1 MVSGKRTPSS
11 PSRDSGFSRPILTG
25 YVEVRA
31 GKTGEFLTAWQEVPR
46 VNFRMSRRMF
56 LKVTGTATAGLSLP
70 SVVPEPYLSW
80 AETAPEELKPVP
92 TFCELCFWNCGLIAK
107 VQNGKVVKID
117 GNPLSE
123 RGRGRLCGRGNAAL
137 GSLYDPD
144 RLKFPMINTGKRGQP
159 TWKRASW
166 DEALGLVARKLED
179 IREKHGPETVALFSH
194 GCGGTFWRHLVKAYG
209 SRCHAA
215 PSFAQCRGPRDVG
228 FTLTFGSE
236 VGTPEYYDFGES
248 RYIVLIGSH
257 LGENAHNSQVQD
269 IVTGLAKG
277 AKLAVVD
284 PRLSNIA
291 AKADHW
297 LPIRPATDLALLLAW
312 IRLIVNEELYDA
324 DYVKAYAIGLPEL
337 KAAVQGYIP
346 EWAAG
351 ETELPVETI
360 AGVAR
365 ELAAHRPN
373 VIISGGRFN
382 TWYGDD
388 TQRCRAIAILNA
400 LLGSWGR
407 PGGIYLP
414 AGGGVPEYPDLPA
427 YPSSR
432 AGLPE
437 LDSAYPFALL
447 QTTTSVRQ
455 ATITGKPHPVK
466 AWLVY
471 GCNLIKALPG
481 RNETLRAIDNLDL
494 LVAIDILPA
503 DITRWADVV
512 LPECTY
518 LERHDA
524 LTLGRFKDFEVAIRQ
539 PAVLPLFE
547 SKPSWWITKELGN
560 RLGLGD
566 YFPWKDGEE
575 YLRGRC
581 RAGNIDYEEL
591 SRKGVVRIAGKSSPY
606 ISPLREPEFDT
617 PSGKIELNSEQLA
630 KVGFDPVPKYT
641 RHEQPPAG
649 YFRVLFGR
657 SPLHTFARTTNNF
670 LLTDLVPEN
679 SLWINQQKAR
689 ELGLEDGEY
698 VRLENQAGF
707 ASPGKIRVR
716 HTQRLREDCIY
727 MVHGFGVH
735 SAELTRADGKGIGDE
750 EMLARY
756 AIDPI
761 MGGTAMRSNFVR
773 VVKEG

>member
-1 MVSGKRTPSS
+1 
-11 PSRDSGFSRPILTG
+11 
-25 YVEVRA
+25 
-31 GKTGEFLTAWQEVPR
+31 
-46 VNFRMSRRMF
+46 MF
-56 LKVTGTATAGLSLP
+56 LKVTGTATAAFSLP
-70 SVVPEPYLSW
+70 SVLPEQYLSW
-80 AETAPEELKPVP
+80 AGTAPEELRPVP
-92 TFCELCFWNCGLIAK
+92 TFCEVCFWNCGLIAK
-107 VQNGKVVKID
+107 VQNGKVVKLD

-144 RLKFPMINTGKRGQP
+144 RLKHPMINTGKRGQP

-179 IREKHGPETVALFSH
+179 IKQKHGPETVALFTH
-194 GCGGTFWRHLVKAYG
+194 GTGGAFWKHLMKAYG
-209 SRCHAA
+209 SRCHPA

-228 FTLTFGSE
+228 FTLTFGSD
-236 VGTPEYYDFGES
+236 VGSPEYYDFRES

-277 AKLAVVD
+277 ARLAVVD

-297 LPIRPATDLALLLAW
+297 LPIKPATDLALLLAW
-312 IRLIVNEELYDA
+312 IRLIVNEKLYDE
-324 DYVKAYAIGLPEL
+324 DYVKAFAVGLPDL
-337 KAAVQGYIP
+337 AAAVQEYTP

-360 AGVAR
+360 VRVGR
-365 ELAAHRPN
+365 ELGAHRPN
-373 VIISGGRFN
+373 VIVSAGR
-382 TWYGDD
+382 TSAWYGDD
-388 TQRCRAIAILNA
+388 SQRSRAIAILNA

-427 YPSSR
+427 FPSGQ
-432 AGLPE
+432 AGIPK
-437 LDSAYPFALL
+437 LDEAYPFALL

-455 ATITGKPHPVK
+455 ATITGKPHPIK
-466 AWLVY
+466 AWLAY
-471 GCNLIKALPG
+471 SCNLIKAMAD
-481 RNETLRAIDNLDL
+481 RDETIRAIDNLDL

-512 LPECTY
+512 LPECTF
-518 LERHDA
+518 LERHD
-524 LTLGRFKDFEVAIRQ
+524 TLSLGHFKDFEVVIRQ
-539 PAVLPLFE
+539 PAVDPLYE
-547 SKPSWWITKELGN
+547 SKPSWWITKELAN
-560 RLGLGD
+560 RMGLGD

-581 RAGNIDYEEL
+581 RAGNIDYDEL
-591 SRKGVVRIAGKSSPY
+591 SRKGVVRTAGKSSPY

-617 PSGKIELNSEQLA
+617 PSGKIELYSEQLA
-630 KVGFDPVPKYT
+630 EKGFDPVPKYT
-641 RHEQPPAG
+641 RHAQPPAG
-649 YFRVLFGR
+649 YFRLLFGR
-657 SPLHTFARTTNNF
+657 SPLHSFSRTANNF

-679 SLWINQQKAR
+679 ALWINAKKAR
-689 ELGLEDGEY
+689 ELGLVDGEY
-698 VRLENQAGF
+698 ARLENPSGYR
-707 ASPGKIRVR
+707 SPGKVRIR

-727 MVHGFGVH
+727 MVHGFGAH
-735 SAELTRADGKGIGDE
+735 SADLKRANGKGVGDE
-750 EMLARY
+750 EMLARS
-756 AIDPI
+756 AIDPL
-761 MGGTAMRSNFVR
+761 MGGTALRSNFVR
-773 VVKEG
+773 IVKEG

>member
-1 MVSGKRTPSS
+1 
-11 PSRDSGFSRPILTG
+11 
-25 YVEVRA
+25 
-31 GKTGEFLTAWQEVPR
+31 
-46 VNFRMSRRMF
+46 MF

-70 SVVPEPYLSW
+70 SVMPEEYLSW

-92 TFCELCFWNCGLIAK
+92 TFCELCFWNCGLVAK

-159 TWKRASW
+159 IWKRASW

-179 IREKHGPETVALFSH
+179 IKEKHGPETVALFSH
-194 GCGGTFWRHLVKAYG
+194 GCGGAFWKHLMKAYG
-209 SRCHAA
+209 TRSHAA
-215 PSFAQCRGPRDVG
+215 PSDAQCRGPRDVG
-228 FTLTFGSE
+228 FMLTFGSD
-236 VGTPEYYDFGES
+236 VGSPEYYDFGES

-257 LGENAHNSQVQD
+257 LGENAHNGQVQD

-297 LPIRPATDLALLLAW
+297 LPIKPATDLALLLAW
-312 IRLIVNEELYDA
+312 IRLIVDEELYDA
-324 DYVKAYAIGLPEL
+324 DYVKAYAVGLPEL
-337 KAAVQGYIP
+337 TAAVQEYTP

-360 AGVAR
+360 VGVAR
-365 ELAAHRPN
+365 ELAAQRPN
-373 VIISGGRFN
+373 VIVSAGRYN
-382 TWYGDD
+382 CWYGDD

-400 LLGSWGR
+400 LLGTWGR

-414 AGGGVPEYPDLPA
+414 AGGGVPEYPDLPL
-427 YPSSR
+427 YPSGQ
-432 AGLPE
+432 AGLPD
-437 LDSAYPFALL
+437 LDSAYPFAMAK
-447 QTTTSVRQ
+447 TTTSVRR
-455 ATITGKPHPVK
+455 ASITGKPHPVK
-466 AWLVY
+466 AWVVY
-471 GCNLIKALPG
+471 GCNLIKTLPG
-481 RNETLRAIDNLDL
+481 RDETVRAIDNLDL
-494 LVAIDILPA
+494 LIAIDILPA

-524 LTLGRFKDFEVAIRQ
+524 LGLGRGKNFEVAIRQ
-539 PAVLPLFE
+539 PAVEPLFE
-547 SKPSWWITKELGN
+547 SKPSWWITKELAD
-560 RLGLGD
+560 RMGLGD

-581 RAGNIDYEEL
+581 RAGNIDYDEL
-591 SRKGVVRIAGKSSPY
+591 SRKGILHFAGKSSGY
-606 ISPLREPEFDT
+606 ISPLEEREFDT
-617 PSGKIELNSEQLA
+617 PSGKIELSSGQLA
-630 KVGFDPVPKYT
+630 DRGFDPVPKYT

-679 SLWINQQKAR
+679 SLWINQKKAR
-689 ELGLEDGEY
+689 ELGLEDGET

-707 ASPGKIRVR
+707 RSPGKIRVR

-756 AIDPI
+756 AIDPL